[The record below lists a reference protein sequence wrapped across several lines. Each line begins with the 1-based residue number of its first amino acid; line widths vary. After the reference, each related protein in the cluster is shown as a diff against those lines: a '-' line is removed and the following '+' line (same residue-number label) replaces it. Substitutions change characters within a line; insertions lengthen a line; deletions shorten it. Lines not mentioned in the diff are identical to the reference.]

1 MSEEEREQL
10 ARARDLE
17 RLLMFVDAIVAIAI
31 TLLVLPLV
39 ELTKE
44 VHGDT
49 SVADFL
55 SETDTY
61 PDLWSFLLSFAVIAR
76 LWFAQHHAVRHVLS
90 SLNRLSW
97 LLVLWTLTIVFLPF
111 PTALVAKGPE
121 EPASKILYI
130 GTITVSA
137 VALGLIDRV
146 IERNPQITDGTP
158 PPSSLYALANVLM
171 LVLALAITLAF
182 PETSYFPMLLLFLD
196 APVVRLLRRFSRR
209 S

>member
-1 MSEEEREQL
+1 VGQGEREEPGRQ
-10 ARARDLE
+10 RDLE
-17 RLLMFVDAIVAIAI
+17 RLLTFVDAIVAIAI

-55 SETDTY
+55 SQTDTL

-76 LWFAQHHAVRHVLS
+76 LWFAQHSTVRHVLS
-90 SLNRLSW
+90 SLDRLSL
-97 LLVLWTLTIVFLPF
+97 LLVFWTLTIVFLPF

-121 EPASKILYI
+121 EPATKILYI
-130 GTITVSA
+130 STITVST
-137 VALGLIDRV
+137 VMLALICRV
-146 IERNPQITDGTP
+146 IERNPQITDGTG
-158 PPSSLYALANVLM
+158 PPSSFTAWTNVALL
-171 LVLALAITLAF
+171 LLALATTLAF

-196 APVVRLLRRFSRR
+196 APLEKLLRRFGRR
-209 S
+209 R